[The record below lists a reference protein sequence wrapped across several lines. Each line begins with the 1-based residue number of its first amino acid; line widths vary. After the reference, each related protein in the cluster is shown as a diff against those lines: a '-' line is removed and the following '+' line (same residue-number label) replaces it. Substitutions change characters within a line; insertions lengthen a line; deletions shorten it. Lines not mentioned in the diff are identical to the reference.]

1 MEYARSEIMSGVW
14 LTHVRTDKF
23 KTACL
28 SVNLLT
34 QLKRET
40 ASMNALL
47 PLVLR
52 RGTALYGDME
62 AISRRLD
69 ELYGTAIEPVVRRFG
84 EIQSVGFF
92 ASIPEECFLSAGADT
107 LRGACELMGQLLCA
121 PNTRGG
127 LLLPQYVDSER
138 DKLLEAIR
146 ARINDKLG
154 YAISRCIE
162 EMCCGEDY
170 AVNRLGDEES
180 AEAIRYQKLTRQ
192 YRALLQQSPVEIF
205 YCGRAGLKRVESL
218 LRDAFETLP
227 RGEIDYDIGT
237 DLRFNALEAAPRRYV
252 EQMSVAQAKLVIGW
266 RLGEA
271 MEDPDPAALRV
282 FANLFG
288 GSTAS
293 KLFVN
298 VREKL
303 SLCYFASALCDRH
316 KGVLLAYA
324 GTEAERVEEAKDE
337 ILAQLAAI
345 ARGEI
350 TPEELRA
357 AIADVRS
364 GLRAV
369 LDSPGDLEGFTLST
383 VVSGA
388 AYTPEE
394 LGELVGEVT
403 AEQLSAIAAGCECD
417 MIYTLTGD
425 GSGGEDENGEEDEE
439 ISLSEEELRAF
450 EEDEEDGDPEET
462 L

>member
-1 MEYARSEIMSGVW
+1 MEVARSEIMSGVW
-14 LTHVRTDKF
+14 LSHIRTDKF

-28 SVNLLT
+28 SVSLLT

-40 ASMNALL
+40 AAMNALL
-47 PLVLR
+47 PQVLR

-69 ELYGTAIEPVVRRFG
+69 ELYGAAIEPVVRRLG
-84 EIQSVGFF
+84 EIQCVGFF
-92 ASIPEECFLSAGADT
+92 ASVPEEDLLPAGADT
-107 LRGACELMGQLLCA
+107 LRGTCELLGQLLCA

-146 ARINDKLG
+146 ARLNDKLG
-154 YAISRCIE
+154 WAVSRCIE

-180 AEAIRYQKLTRQ
+180 AEAIHYQKLTKQ
-192 YRALLQQSPVEIF
+192 YRALLQESPIEIF
-205 YCGRAGLKRVESL
+205 YCGRAHRSRVESL
-218 LRDAFETLP
+218 LRDALSTLP
-227 RGEIDYDIGT
+227 RGEINYDIGT
-237 DLRFNALEAAPRRYV
+237 DVRFNALEDEPRRYC
-252 EQMSVAQAKLVIGW
+252 EQMNVAQAKLVIGW

-271 MEDPDPAALRV
+271 MEEPDPAALRV
-282 FANLFG
+282 FSSLFGG

-303 SLCYFASALCDRH
+303 SLCYFASSLCDAH

-324 GTEAERVEEAKDE
+324 GTDAERVEEAKDE

-350 TPEELRA
+350 TSEELKA
-357 AIADVRS
+357 AKADVRS
-364 GLRAV
+364 ALRAA
-369 LDSPGDLEGFTLST
+369 LDSQGELEGFTLSA

-388 AYTPEE
+388 DYTPEE
-394 LGELVGEVT
+394 LGELVDEVT
-403 AEQLSAIAAGCECD
+403 AEQLAAIARGCECD
-417 MIYTLTGD
+417 LIYTLAGD
-425 GSGGEDENGEEDEE
+425 GNDGEEEEEDGE

-450 EEDEEDGDPEET
+450 EEEERDGDSDET

>member
-1 MEYARSEIMSGVW
+1 MDYARSEIMSGVP
-14 LTHVRTDKF
+14 LPHVRTDKF
-23 KTACL
+23 KSACL
-28 SVNLLT
+28 SVSLLT
-34 QLKRET
+34 QLRRET

-47 PLVLR
+47 PQVLR
-52 RGTALYGDME
+52 RGTARYGDME

-69 ELYGTAIEPVVRRFG
+69 ELYGAAIEPVVRRIG

-92 ASIPEECFLSAGADT
+92 ASIPEEDFLPKGAET
-107 LRGACELMGQLLCA
+107 LRGVCELMGQLLVA

-146 ARINDKLG
+146 ARLNDKIG
-154 YAISRCIE
+154 WSVSRCVE

-170 AVNRLGDEES
+170 AVDRLGDEES
-180 AEAIRYQKLTRQ
+180 ADAIRYQKLTKQ
-192 YRALLQQSPVEIF
+192 YRALLQSSPIEIF
-205 YCGRAGLKRVESL
+205 YCGRADKKRVESL
-218 LRDAFETLP
+218 LRDALATLP

-237 DLRFNALEAAPRRYV
+237 DVRLNAIESEPRRYD
-252 EQMSVAQAKLVIGW
+252 EQINVAQTKLVIGW

-282 FANLFG
+282 FASLFG

-303 SLCYFASALCDRH
+303 SLCYFASAICDTH

-324 GTEAERVEEAKDE
+324 GTEGERAEEAKNE

-345 ARGEI
+345 AKGEI
-350 TPEELRA
+350 TPEELTAAKADVKSSLRA
-357 AIADVRS
+357 A
-364 GLRAV
+364 
-369 LDSPGDLEGFTLST
+369 LDSQGELEGFTLSA
-383 VVSGA
+383 VVDGA
-388 AYTPEE
+388 EYSPEE
-394 LGELVGEVT
+394 LGELVDDIT
-403 AEQLSAIAAGCECD
+403 AEQLAAIAKGCECD
-417 MIYTLTGD
+417 MIYTLSGD
-425 GSGGEDENGEEDEE
+425 GSAEDGESAEE
-439 ISLSEEELRAF
+439 IAEPSEEELKAF
-450 EEDEEDGDPEET
+450 EEEDDGNTDEK

>member
-14 LTHVRTDKF
+14 LTHIRTEKF

-34 QLKRET
+34 QLRRET

-47 PLVLR
+47 PFVLR
-52 RGTALYGDME
+52 RGTARYADME

-69 ELYGTAIEPVVRRFG
+69 ELYGTAVEPVVRRIG

-92 ASIPEECFLSAGADT
+92 ASVPEEAFLPAGADT
-107 LRGACELMGQLLCA
+107 LRGACELLGQLLCA

-138 DKLLEAIR
+138 DKLLENIR
-146 ARINDKLG
+146 ARLNDKIG
-154 YAISRCIE
+154 WSISRCIE

-170 AVNRLGDEES
+170 AVDRLGDEES
-180 AEAIRYQKLTRQ
+180 AESIRYQKLTKQ
-192 YRALLQQSPVEIF
+192 YRALLQESPIEIF
-205 YCGRAGLKRVESL
+205 YCGRAERRRVEGL
-218 LRDAFETLP
+218 LRDALSTLP
-227 RGEIDYDIGT
+227 RGEINYDIGT
-237 DLRFNALEAAPRRYV
+237 DVRFNALEAAPRRYS
-252 EQMSVAQAKLVIGW
+252 EQMNVAQAKLVIGW

-282 FANLFG
+282 FVSLFG

-316 KGVLLAYA
+316 KGVMLAYA
-324 GTEAERVEEAKDE
+324 GTETERVEEAKEE

-350 TPEELRA
+350 TPEELHA
-357 AIADVRS
+357 ARADVRS
-364 GLRAV
+364 ALRAA
-369 LDSPGDLEGFTLST
+369 LDSPGELEGFTLST

-388 AYTPEE
+388 DYTPEE
-394 LGELVGEVT
+394 LGELVEDVT
-403 AEQLSAIAAGCECD
+403 AEQLAAIARGCECD
-417 MIYTLTGD
+417 MIYTLIGD
-425 GSGGEDENGEEDEE
+425 GSGEEGEEEE
-439 ISLSEEELRAF
+439 DAEITLSEEELRAF
-450 EEDEEDGDPEET
+450 EEENDGDPVET
-462 L
+462 V

>member
-1 MEYARSEIMSGVW
+1 MDYAREEIMSGVH
-14 LTHVRTDKF
+14 LTHIRSDKF
-23 KTACL
+23 KSACL
-28 SVNLLT
+28 SVTLLT
-34 QLKRET
+34 QLKKET
-40 ASMNALL
+40 AAMNALL
-47 PLVLR
+47 PQVLR

-69 ELYGTAIEPVVRRFG
+69 ELYGTAIEPVVRRIG
-84 EIQSVGFF
+84 EIQCVGFF
-92 ASIPEECFLSAGADT
+92 ASIPEEDFLPKGAET
-107 LRGACELMGQLLCA
+107 LRGACELLGQLLLA

-146 ARINDKLG
+146 ARLNDKLRWSV
-154 YAISRCIE
+154 SRCVE

-170 AVNRLGDEES
+170 AVQPLGDEES

-192 YRALLQQSPVEIF
+192 YRSLIQSSPVEIF
-205 YCGRAGLKRVESL
+205 YCGRADVKRVAGL
-218 LRDAFETLP
+218 LRDALSTLP

-237 DLRFNALEAAPRRYV
+237 DVRLNAVEESPRRFD
-252 EQMSVAQAKLVIGW
+252 EQMNVAQTKLVIGW

-282 FANLFG
+282 FTSLFG

-303 SLCYFASALCDRH
+303 SLCYFASASCDAH

-324 GTEAERVEEAKDE
+324 GTEAERAEEAKDE

-350 TPEELRA
+350 SEEELRSA
-357 AIADVRS
+357 KADVKSALRS
-364 GLRAV
+364 A
-369 LDSPGDLEGFTLST
+369 LDSQGELEGFTLSA
-383 VVSGA
+383 VVDGA
-388 AYTPEE
+388 DYTPEDLSE
-394 LGELVGEVT
+394 LTENVT
-403 AEQLSAIAAGCECD
+403 AEQLAAIAKSCECD
-417 MIYTLTGD
+417 MIYTLSPD
-425 GSGGEDENGEEDEE
+425 GSAEDEGSGEDETEP
-439 ISLSEEELRAF
+439 SEEELLAF
-450 EEDEEDGDPEET
+450 EEEEDGHPDET

>member
-28 SVNLLT
+28 SVSLLT

-40 ASMNALL
+40 AAMNALL
-47 PLVLR
+47 PQVLR
-52 RGTALYGDME
+52 RGTARYGDME
-62 AISRRLD
+62 AVSRRLD
-69 ELYGTAIEPVVRRFG
+69 ELYGAAIEPVVRRFG

-92 ASIPEECFLSAGADT
+92 ASVPEEDFLPAGADT
-107 LRGACELMGQLLCA
+107 LRGACELLGQLLCA

-146 ARINDKLG
+146 ARVNDKIG
-154 YAISRCIE
+154 WTISRCIE

-170 AVNRLGDEES
+170 AVDRLGDEES
-180 AEAIRYQKLTRQ
+180 AEAIRYQKLTKQ
-192 YRALLQQSPVEIF
+192 YRALLQSSPIEIF
-205 YCGRAGLKRVESL
+205 YCGRADKKRVESL
-218 LRDAFETLP
+218 LRDALATLP

-237 DLRFNALEAAPRRYV
+237 DVRFNALESEPRRYV
-252 EQMSVAQAKLVIGW
+252 EQMNVAQAKLVIGW

-271 MEDPDPAALRV
+271 MEEPDPAALRV
-282 FANLFG
+282 FADLFG
-288 GSTAS
+288 GSAAS
-293 KLFVN
+293 KLFMN

-303 SLCYFASALCDRH
+303 SLCYYASALCDRH
-316 KGVLLAYA
+316 KGLLLAYA
-324 GTEAERVEEAKDE
+324 GTEAARVEEAKDE

-350 TPEELRA
+350 SAEELSA
-357 AIADVRS
+357 AKADVHS
-364 GLRAV
+364 ALRAV
-369 LDSPGDLEGFTLST
+369 LDSPGDLEGFTLSA

-388 AYTPEE
+388 EYTPEE
-394 LGELVGEVT
+394 LDELIEDVT
-403 AEQLSAIAAGCECD
+403 AEQLAAIARGCECD

-425 GSGGEDENGEEDEE
+425 GSEGEDEEEEDAE
-439 ISLSEEELRAF
+439 IALSEEELRAF
-450 EEDEEDGDPEET
+450 EEEENDGDPDET

>member
-1 MEYARSEIMSGVW
+1 MDYARSEIMSGVH

-23 KTACL
+23 KSACL
-28 SVNLLT
+28 SVSLLT
-34 QLKRET
+34 QLERET

-47 PLVLR
+47 PRVLR
-52 RGTALYGDME
+52 RGTARYGDME
-62 AISRRLD
+62 AISSRLD
-69 ELYGTAIEPVVRRFG
+69 ELYGAAIEPVVRRIG
-84 EIQSVGFF
+84 EIQSIGFF
-92 ASIPEECFLSAGADT
+92 ASIPEEDFLPEGADT
-107 LRGACELMGQLLCA
+107 LRGVCELMGQLLVA

-146 ARINDKLG
+146 ARINDKIG
-154 YAISRCIE
+154 WSISRCVE

-170 AVNRLGDEES
+170 AVDRLGDEES
-180 AEAIRYQKLTRQ
+180 ADAIRYQKLTKQ
-192 YRALLQQSPVEIF
+192 YRALLQSSPIEIF
-205 YCGRAGLKRVESL
+205 YCGRADKKRVESL
-218 LRDAFETLP
+218 LRDALATLP

-237 DLRFNALEAAPRRYV
+237 DVRLNAIEGEPRRYD
-252 EQMSVAQAKLVIGW
+252 EQMNVAQTKLVIGW

-282 FANLFG
+282 FASLFG

-303 SLCYFASALCDRH
+303 SLCYFASALCDTH

-324 GTEAERVEEAKDE
+324 GTEGERAEEAKDE

-350 TPEELRA
+350 TAEELTAAKADVKSSLRA
-357 AIADVRS
+357 A
-364 GLRAV
+364 
-369 LDSPGDLEGFTLST
+369 LDSQGDLEGFTLSA
-383 VVSGA
+383 VVDGA
-388 AYTPEE
+388 EYTPEE
-394 LGELVGEVT
+394 LCELVDDVT
-403 AEQLSAIAAGCECD
+403 AEQLAAIASLCECD
-417 MIYTLTGD
+417 MIYTLSGD
-425 GSGGEDENGEEDEE
+425 GSAEDGESGEEIAEP
-439 ISLSEEELRAF
+439 SEEELKAF
-450 EEDEEDGDPEET
+450 EEEDDGDTDEK